1 MQQIKFVLWERY
13 RAWWGAHQLNEKNP
27 ILLDHLKD
35 EEKADKL
42 GMTIRQYRQR
52 RAIEE
57 KTAKKNRETAKK
69 NKERAALRE
78 IRRTAAQTL
87 AKEKAA
93 REVEEDAVRKV
104 EERWAQL
111 ERNANEKEERK
122 DAAMMDIY
130 QKLAGEGGPEIAI
143 LEKSV
148 DPMKVQA
155 EAEDVKS
162 EWDKGRETVKQ
173 SGDGQEKPDDTPKQ

>member
-35 EEKADKL
+35 EEKANEL

-52 RAIEE
+52 RAIVE
-57 KTAKKNRETAKK
+57 KTAKKNKETATQ
-69 NKERAALRE
+69 RE

-93 REVEEDAVRKV
+93 RKV
-104 EERWAQL
+104 EERRAEL
-111 ERNANEKEERK
+111 ERKAKEEEERK
-122 DAAMMDIY
+122 DAPMMNMY
-130 QKLAGEGGPEIAI
+130 
-143 LEKSV
+143 
-148 DPMKVQA
+148 
-155 EAEDVKS
+155 
-162 EWDKGRETVKQ
+162 
-173 SGDGQEKPDDTPKQ
+173 

>member
-1 MQQIKFVLWERY
+1 LWERY

-35 EEKADKL
+35 EEKANEL

-52 RAIEE
+52 RAIVE
-57 KTAKKNRETAKK
+57 KTAKKNKETATQ
-69 NKERAALRE
+69 RE

-93 REVEEDAVRKV
+93 RKVEGEAARKV
-104 EERWAQL
+104 EERRAEL
-111 ERNANEKEERK
+111 ERKAKEEEERK
-122 DAAMMDIY
+122 DAPMMNMY
-130 QKLAGEGGPEIAI
+130 EKLAGGGGPEIAN

-162 EWDKGRETVKQ
+162 EGDKGGETVKQ
-173 SGDGQEKPDDTPKQ
+173 SGDGQEKPDDTPKR

>member
-27 ILLDHLKD
+27 ILVDHLKD

-52 RAIEE
+52 RAIVE
-57 KTAKKNRETAKK
+57 KTAKKNKETARK

-78 IRRTAAQTL
+78 IRRTAAETL

-93 REVEEDAVRKV
+93 RKVEEEAAWKV
-104 EERWAQL
+104 EERLAQL
-111 ERNANEKEERK
+111 ERNTKEKEERK
-122 DAAMMDIY
+122 DAAIMD
-130 QKLAGEGGPEIAI
+130 L
-143 LEKSV
+143 
-148 DPMKVQA
+148 
-155 EAEDVKS
+155 
-162 EWDKGRETVKQ
+162 
-173 SGDGQEKPDDTPKQ
+173 

>member
-27 ILLDHLKD
+27 ILVDHLKD

-52 RAIEE
+52 RAIVE
-57 KTAKKNRETAKK
+57 KMAKKNKETARK

-78 IRRTAAQTL
+78 IRRTAAETL

-93 REVEEDAVRKV
+93 RKVEEEAAWKV
-104 EERWAQL
+104 EERLAQL
-111 ERNANEKEERK
+111 ERNTKEKEERK
-122 DAAMMDIY
+122 DAAIMD
-130 QKLAGEGGPEIAI
+130 L
-143 LEKSV
+143 
-148 DPMKVQA
+148 
-155 EAEDVKS
+155 
-162 EWDKGRETVKQ
+162 
-173 SGDGQEKPDDTPKQ
+173 

>member
-27 ILLDHLKD
+27 ILVDHLKD
-35 EEKADKL
+35 EEKANKL

-52 RAIEE
+52 RAIME
-57 KTAKKNRETAKK
+57 KTAKKNKETAKK
-69 NKERAALRE
+69 NKETARLRE
-78 IRRTAAQTL
+78 IRRAAAHTL
-87 AKEKAA
+87 DNEKAA
-93 REVEEDAVRKV
+93 RKVEEDAARKV
-104 EERWAQL
+104 EERQAQL
-111 ERNANEKEERK
+111 ERNVEGKEERK
-122 DAAMMDIY
+122 DAAMMDMY
-130 QKLAGEGGPEIAI
+130 QKLAGGGPEIAS

-148 DPMKVQA
+148 DPMKEQA

-162 EWDKGRETVKQ
+162 EGDKGGETVKQ